1 MTEPTT
7 PPEHKK
13 VSFDP
18 TINLGHVLT
27 FISLVIAGFAAWS
40 ALNTR
45 VAVLEEARVQQSARD
60 SSQDAL
66 IKERIAEVLAAVNRV
81 DARVER
87 AVSAP
92 SKP

>member
-1 MTEPTT
+1 MTDPT
-7 PPEHKK
+7 PDHKK

-27 FISLVIAGFAAWS
+27 FVSLVVAGFAAWS

-45 VAVLEEARVQQSARD
+45 VAVLEEARIQQATRD
-60 SSQDAL
+60 ANQDTL
-66 IKERIAEVLAAVNRV
+66 IKERISEVLAAVNRV

-87 AVSAP
+87 AIAP
-92 SKP
+92 ANKP